1 MNKRPLLL
9 INGRWTR
16 LDEIISMT
24 TTVAADPTIPATAN
38 LTYVRKGRRRPYMV
52 YRVTGCIETT
62 NRRSGR
68 QVISLLNQE
77 VAAHE

>member
-1 MNKRPLLL
+1 MNKRPILL
-9 INGRWTR
+9 INGRLAR

-24 TTVAADPTIPATAN
+24 TRVAADPTITAMAD
-38 LTYVRKGRRRPYMV
+38 LTYVRKGRPYMV